1 VDAYRLPEL
10 RGPGT
15 GSGHPLIERE
25 APLELATG
33 ALARARAGRGTVLVV
48 EGSGGTGKSSLLAAV
63 REAPPGEMTIL
74 SAAGRELEQGFSFG
88 VVVQLFESHLARVPD
103 AERATLL
110 SGGAREAVPLFAP
123 GPRPT
128 LSEGSFSLLH
138 GLYRLCANLG
148 DPGGLAILVDDVDIA
163 DDASVRFLLY
173 LTERVEE
180 LPVAVVVTTGSAA
193 GGPDQDL
200 LGQLLSHPAA
210 ARCRL
215 QPFSAVGTAR
225 QLRSDGFPSASD
237 DFCIAVHLA
246 TRGNPSLVRQLSEAL
261 LDSGMEPDAEGAR
274 MVPEAAPSSIAAAVL
289 RRAAAVDPDGPVLLR
304 AVALLG
310 NGAKL
315 RHAAGLAGLDPERT
329 LHLADRLM
337 ESGLLEDGT
346 PLSFVHPV
354 AAAAVAGNQR
364 PAERAGA
371 NLRAARLLRDDE
383 APAEQVAVHLLE
395 ATRTG
400 SDWAVSVLCEAAE
413 AALARGEPDTA
424 VRYLRRALDEPPPGE
439 MRAHVVLQLGRAE
452 ATAGEPEA
460 VPRLSEAMTRGPEGR
475 QRAVA
480 ALDAGRTLF
489 ARGRHE
495 DAAAA
500 FRHGVDQVGE
510 EDHELGGRLRAA
522 YATVSR
528 LHPRTTHVAAAPE
541 SPPEQNETPADRAH
555 LALLAM
561 ESAVRGDP
569 HERVHELGVR
579 ALARGALLDE
589 DTADGIAYYLA
600 ASALA
605 LTEDLQT
612 AEVALTAAVQ
622 DAQARGSVLGFATA
636 SYFRSLTIMRRGR
649 VTDAAA
655 DARQAIA
662 AEQHGWRLAIPA
674 ARAVLAETMV
684 ERGELDAARTQL
696 ETAEKGAME
705 AHPARLGLLAASGT
719 MHLLSGDGKHA
730 LSDFLACRDY
740 LEAIGAHNPALLPWR
755 SGAARASAMLGD
767 SSEGRRLAEEELALA
782 EKFGTPGPVGKA
794 LRTLGA
800 VSEGAAALEALE
812 AAVARLERSQAAL
825 ERARALVDFGAA
837 LRRSGQR
844 RASREPLRRG
854 LDLAERC
861 GSTTLARRALQEA
874 QAAGARPRRT
884 AMHGLEAL
892 TPRERQVASLAA
904 RGLSNR
910 EIAEELV
917 VTLKTVEW
925 HLRHS
930 FEKLEVS
937 SRGKLRDLFADE
949 D

>member
-1 VDAYRLPEL
+1 VDASRLPE
-10 RGPGT
+10 RQTPDDE
-15 GSGHPLIERE
+15 SGHLLIERE
-25 APLELATG
+25 TPFELAAG
-33 ALARARAGRGTVLVV
+33 ALARARAGRGTLLVL

-63 REAPPGEMTIL
+63 RGAPSGGMTIL
-74 SAAGRELEQGFSFG
+74 SAGGRGLEQGFSFG
-88 VVVQLFESHLARVPD
+88 VVLQLFESHLARVPD
-103 AERATLL
+103 GERARLL
-110 SGGAREAVPLFAP
+110 AGGAREAVPLFAP
-123 GPRPT
+123 GPRPA

-138 GLYRLCANLG
+138 GLYRLCGNLAE
-148 DPGGLAILVDDVDIA
+148 PGGLAILVDDVDIA
-163 DDASVRFLLY
+163 DEASIRFLLY
-173 LTERVEE
+173 LAERVEE
-180 LPVAVVVTTGSAA
+180 LPAAIVLSSGSAA
-193 GGPDQDL
+193 GGADQDL

-210 ARCRL
+210 VRYRL
-215 QPFSAVGTAR
+215 QPFTALGTAR
-225 QLRSDGFPSASD
+225 QLRSDGFPTASE
-237 DFCIAVHLA
+237 DFCVAVHVA

-261 LDSGMEPDAEGAR
+261 LDGAVEPD
-274 MVPEAAPSSIAAAVL
+274 AAVL

-329 LHLADRLM
+329 LDLADGLM
-337 ESGLLEDGT
+337 AAGLLEDGT

-354 AAAAVAGNQR
+354 AAAAVAANQR
-364 PAERAGA
+364 PAEWAGA

-383 APAEQVAVHLLE
+383 APAEQVAAHLLE
-395 ATRTG
+395 ATRAG
-400 SDWAVSVLCEAAE
+400 SDWAVGVLGEAAE
-413 AALARGEPDTA
+413 AALARGDPDAA
-424 VRYLRRALDEPPPGE
+424 VRYLRRALDEPPPSE

-460 VPRLSEAMTRGPEGR
+460 VPRLSEVMARGREGH
-475 QRAVA
+475 QRASA

-489 ARGRHE
+489 ALGRHE

-510 EDHELGGRLRAA
+510 QDHELGGRLRAA

-528 LHPRTTHVAAAPE
+528 LHPRAAQVTVEAEP
-541 SPPEQNETPADRAH
+541 PPERNETPADRAR

-569 HERVHELGVR
+569 HEQVHELGVR

-605 LTEDLQT
+605 LTDDLQT

-649 VTDAAA
+649 VADAAA

-684 ERGELDAARTQL
+684 ERGDLDAARTQL
-696 ETAEKGAME
+696 ETAEQSATE
-705 AHPARLGLLAASGT
+705 SHPARLGLLAASGS
-719 MHLLSGDGKHA
+719 MHLLSGEAEHA

-740 LEAIGAHNPALLPWR
+740 LEAIGARNPALLPWR
-755 SGAARASAMLGD
+755 SGAARASALLGD

-782 EKFGTPGPVGKA
+782 EAFGAPGPVGRA

-800 VSEGAAALEALE
+800 VREGAAALEALE
-812 AAVARLERSQAAL
+812 AAVARLERSQSAL

-844 RASREPLRRG
+844 RAAREPLRRG

-861 GSTTLARRALQEA
+861 GATTLAARALREA
-874 QAAGARPRRT
+874 HAAGARPRRT
-884 AMHGLEAL
+884 AVHGLEAL

-904 RGLSNR
+904 QGLSNR
-910 EIAEELV
+910 EIAEALV
-917 VTLKTVEW
+917 VTVKTVEW

-937 SRGKLRDLFADE
+937 SRGKLRELFADE
-949 D
+949 QD